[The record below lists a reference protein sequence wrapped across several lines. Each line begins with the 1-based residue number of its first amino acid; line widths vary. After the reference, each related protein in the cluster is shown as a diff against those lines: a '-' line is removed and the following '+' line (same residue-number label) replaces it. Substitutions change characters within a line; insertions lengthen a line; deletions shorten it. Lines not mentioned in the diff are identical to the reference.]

1 MTRNLSWISQA
12 NGSMTDVQVEEMKQA
27 LESQFSGESAA
38 NTPARLSPHRIR
50 MQERPTRCVRSD
62 EDAEIKKTFEYYDD
76 GDSGELEADEIKA
89 LIMCV
94 ASCSVAC
101 APPLMR
107 CRQTVFL

>member
-1 MTRNLSWISQA
+1 M
-12 NGSMTDVQVEEMKQA
+12 
-27 LESQFSGESAA
+27 
-38 NTPARLSPHRIR
+38 
-50 MQERPTRCVRSD
+50 RSD